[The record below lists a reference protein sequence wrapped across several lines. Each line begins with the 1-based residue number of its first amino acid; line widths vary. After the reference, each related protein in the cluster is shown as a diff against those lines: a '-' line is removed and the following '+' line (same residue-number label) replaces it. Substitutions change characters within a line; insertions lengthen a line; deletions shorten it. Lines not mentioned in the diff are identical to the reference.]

1 MTVWCNALDKR
12 IRKRLNE
19 RLAGLEYRQQ
29 AREQQRAVR
38 QKAYRIASMMR
49 EQGTLRGARK
59 YLELKGIP
67 FRESVDPASGNLELT
82 IPEQITLSYDRQGKF
97 LSSRPPSL
105 SAIG

>member
-1 MTVWCNALDKR
+1 LDKR

-19 RLAGLEYRQQ
+19 RLGGLEYRQR

-38 QKAYRIASMMR
+38 QKAYQIASMMR
-49 EQGTLRGARK
+49 EQGTLKGARK
-59 YLELKGIP
+59 YLEMKGIP
-67 FRESVDPASGNLELT
+67 FRELVDPASGNLELT
-82 IPEQITLSYDRQGKF
+82 IPEQITLSYDRNGRF